1 MLLGTLT
8 FAPPP
13 AAPRSSGGID
23 VWEILMISIGSLLVA
38 AGLTLLW
45 TRHGQYTLLLNGHE
59 SRHPSRPGS
68 NAAAA
73 SPKRNYDSRAGKHGS
88 DHASEVRPELK
99 QYPDRLLYVGTRLA
113 AVLRVAHLWAEMV
126 DLERDPS
133 SVIHYASGT

>member
-99 QYPDRLLYVGTRLA
+99 QYPDRWLYVEPGLLQCFVWRISGQKWWTL
-113 AVLRVAHLWAEMV
+113 
-126 DLERDPS
+126 
-133 SVIHYASGT
+133 SGTQVP